1 MLWVPQ
7 GVAHCWEGAIKAKG
21 KAQQKHCGAGS
32 ETFGGFTP
40 SSAINYVAFDKP
52 LHLSLPQ
59 FLHLK
64 IWKQFWKLV
73 GMQLLS

>member
-1 MLWVPQ
+1 MLWVLQ

-32 ETFGGFTP
+32 ETVGGFTP

-52 LHLSLPQ
+52 LHLSVPQ

-64 IWKQFWKLV
+64 IWKQFRKLV